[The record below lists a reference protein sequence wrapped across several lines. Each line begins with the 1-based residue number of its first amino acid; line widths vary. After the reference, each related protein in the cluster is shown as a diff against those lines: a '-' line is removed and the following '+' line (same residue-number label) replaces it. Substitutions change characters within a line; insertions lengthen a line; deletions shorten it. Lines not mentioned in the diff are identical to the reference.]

1 MTAHSVATT
10 QARHKP
16 VRRQRNSSIELLRI
30 IAMLMILSHHFV
42 LHNGTSLADLPMTPT
57 REILSF
63 FFLGAGKIGVAIFF
77 SISTWFLI
85 SSEQSIKHNFKR
97 IWLME
102 RELLFWSLALLVA
115 FAIAKKSLLSPTRI
129 LNSVFPIIT
138 NLWWYASAYALF
150 LIILPFLQYALLAM
164 GPKLHAKLAL
174 ILLLVFG
181 PLSLVPY
188 PTIFSIYLTNVAGFI
203 YLFILLSCYKLYLK
217 QCNVKQLWMLI
228 AGGLLIG
235 ILITALKD
243 AAIALM
249 FADNTPAKLVTYTP
263 FRDFSALP
271 SLMVG
276 IPIFLLFDRLH
287 FYNKYINFIAKSAFA
302 VYLIS
307 EYSPMRNLLWITLF
321 NLKDIYGKPFA
332 LLRIVVTLL
341 GVYVACTLCD
351 FIRRG
356 LFALTVDRHPGRWFE
371 ALWNTVAR
379 WSWVQSLPKLMSDF
393 STPKAA
399 THTDLE

>member
-1 MTAHSVATT
+1 
-10 QARHKP
+10 
-16 VRRQRNSSIELLRI
+16 
-30 IAMLMILSHHFV
+30 MLMILSHHFV

-102 RELLFWSLALLVA
+102 RELLFWSLTLLVA
-115 FAIAKKSLLSPTRI
+115 FAIAKKSLLSPTRM

-150 LIILPFLQYALLAM
+150 LVILPFLQYALLAM
-164 GPKLHAKLAL
+164 GPKLHTKLAL

-203 YLFILLSCYKLYLK
+203 YVFILLSCYKLYLK
-217 QCNVKQLWMLI
+217 QCNVKQLWMFI

-235 ILITALKD
+235 IVITALKN
-243 AAIALM
+243 ASIILM

-307 EYSPMRNLLWITLF
+307 EYPPMRNLLWITLF

-332 LLRIVVTLL
+332 LLRIVVILL

-371 ALWNTVAR
+371 VLWNKAAH
-379 WSWVQSLPKLMSDF
+379 WSWVQSLPKLMTNS